1 MRQKKQRA
9 RWGRSFWAKAE
20 MTELHV
26 VADLWGKESKSLC
39 EESLSEFKGSDVAF
53 NNPEVKLHIEKKQI
67 TVQNGIIRVT
77 FSNPEGTI
85 LGISYNGIN
94 NVLEG
99 RNNFNNRGNPRLCRY
114 FDIVWNSPGAPSKLW
129 GIEGSRFS
137 VIEANENEVELSFS
151 RTWNKD
157 NSSPPL
163 NIDKRY
169 ILRRGS
175 SGLYI
180 YGIFEHPEDFPATEI
195 DHVRIVFKLQK
206 ERFQYMAI
214 ADDRQRLMP
223 TAEDRSTGQRLDY
236 DEAAL
241 ITNPS
246 NPKLRGEVDDK
257 YQYSC
262 ENKDNK
268 VHGWI
273 NLDSKTNKS
282 VGFWMITPSNEFRSG
297 GPIRQGLT
305 SHVGPVT
312 LNILH
317 TTHYS
322 GKEVTMTLHEG
333 EPFKKVY
340 GPVFAY
346 LNSVS
351 RVHHSEQVLWSDAV
365 QQLSEEINRWPYDFP
380 KSEDFVPTN
389 KRGRVEGQL
398 FVQDRHIKGG
408 NFLYGENAH
417 IGLAVPG
424 DVGSWQRQSKGYQFW
439 TQADKLGHFTIENIV
454 PGDYNLYAW
463 IPGIFGDY
471 RYNTTITITSGC
483 IVQLGSLIYNPP
495 RNGPTLWEIGI
506 PDRSAAEFHV
516 PNPYPNLINRLYIAK
531 PLHKFRQYGLWKRY
545 NELYPNE
552 DLTYTVGVS
561 DYSKDWFYAQVPRNI
576 GNNSFHPTVWEIKFD
591 LPFVMRGIYT
601 LRLAL
606 ASATRSNLMVRFNNP
621 VARPPHFSTGLI
633 GQDNAIARHGIHG
646 LYWPYSIE
654 VGSNVLVEGS
664 NTIYLRQTKAMSPF
678 QGIMYDYIRLERP
691 EA

>member
-1 MRQKKQRA
+1 MLHGTVANGRRRPLSRWFDAKQ
-9 RWGRSFWAKAE
+9 
-20 MTELHV
+20 V
-26 VADLWGKESKSLC
+26 VAPKSKA
-39 EESLSEFKGSDVAF
+39 SLSEFKGSDVAF
-53 NNPEVKLHIEKKQI
+53 NNPEVKLHIENKQI

-85 LGISYNGIN
+85 LGISYNGIK

-99 RNNFNNRGNPRLCRY
+99 RNNFNNRG
-114 FDIVWNSPGAPSKLW
+114 
-129 GIEGSRFS
+129 IEGSRFS
-137 VIEANENEVELSFS
+137 VIETNKNEVELSFS

-195 DHVRIVFKLQK
+195 DHIRIVFKLQK
-206 ERFQYMAI
+206 ERFHYMAI
-214 ADDRQRLMP
+214 ADDRQRVMP

-246 NPKLRGEVDDK
+246 NPQLQGEVDDK

-273 NLDSKTNKS
+273 NLDLKNNKS

-365 QQLSEEINRWPYDFP
+365 QQLSKEINRWPYDFP

-398 FVQDRHIKGG
+398 LVQDRHIKGG
-408 NFLYGENAH
+408 TFLYGENAH
-417 IGLAVPG
+417 IGLALPG

-439 TQADKLGHFTIENIV
+439 TQAAKLGHFAIANIV

-463 IPGIFGDY
+463 IPGVFGDY
-471 RYNTTITITSGC
+471 KYNTTITITPGC
-483 IVQLGSLIYNPP
+483 IIQLGSLIYNPP

-561 DYSKDWFYAQVPRNI
+561 DYSKDWFYAHVPRNI
-576 GNNSFHPTVWEIKFD
+576 GNNSYHPTVWEIKFH

-664 NTIYLRQTKAMSPF
+664 NTIYLRQTKDWCHD
-678 QGIMYDYIRLERP
+678 YDCGGFCEDAKTTMVAS
-691 EA
+691 EARVGGADTAVVDGTVVEGNY